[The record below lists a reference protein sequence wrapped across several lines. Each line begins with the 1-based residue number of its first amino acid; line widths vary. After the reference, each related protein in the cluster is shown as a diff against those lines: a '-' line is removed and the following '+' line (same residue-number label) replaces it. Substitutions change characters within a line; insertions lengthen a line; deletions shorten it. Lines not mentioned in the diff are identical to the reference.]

1 MHNQAKK
8 GFEIMTRKIQVV
20 QHGHQLTNDHELN
33 GGRSCSADSKV
44 EWL

>member
-1 MHNQAKK
+1 MVLNHDKK
-8 GFEIMTRKIQVV
+8 DKVV
-20 QHGHQLTNDHELN
+20 QHRHQLMNKYELN